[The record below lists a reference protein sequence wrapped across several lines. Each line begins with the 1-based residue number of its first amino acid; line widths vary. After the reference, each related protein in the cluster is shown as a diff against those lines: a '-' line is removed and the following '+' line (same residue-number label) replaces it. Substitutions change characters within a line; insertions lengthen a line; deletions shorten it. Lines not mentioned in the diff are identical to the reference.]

1 MPRSALASVSA
12 ATLRFGNLVFE
23 GTDEPGIEHNE
34 YHVGFDEELGM
45 FAKLCLEGGPNP
57 MDPWE
62 ANMPT
67 VIFEKAVESMKTRR
81 AVHVN
86 IAEEFYLPNG
96 KLPLSIT
103 QFGDNEE

>member
-1 MPRSALASVSA
+1 MGGGGIIPKHYAEVGAGSVSA

-62 ANMPT
+62 ANVPT

-81 AVHVN
+81 AVPVK
-86 IAEEFYLPNG
+86 YG
-96 KLPLSIT
+96 
-103 QFGDNEE
+103 